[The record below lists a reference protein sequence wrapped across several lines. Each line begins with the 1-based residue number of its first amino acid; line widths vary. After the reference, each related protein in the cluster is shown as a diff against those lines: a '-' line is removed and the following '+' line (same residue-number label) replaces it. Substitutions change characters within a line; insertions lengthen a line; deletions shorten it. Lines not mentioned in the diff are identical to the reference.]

1 MENNLI
7 LTEKHYVQVFE
18 EMKKMNALK
27 KEIEAKETLLR
38 EEIKKACENHGIKS
52 FKNDVVTISYVEEK
66 RVVSL
71 DVEELKKIE
80 PELYKDLE
88 EEYPIEGFD
97 LKKLEAKEP
106 VLYHELLSDYP
117 KEKVTAGYIKL
128 TYK

>member
-18 EMKKMNALK
+18 EMKKINDLK
-27 KEIEAKETLLR
+27 KEIEARETLLR
-38 EEIKKACENHGIKS
+38 EEIKKACEKNGIKS

-66 RVVSL
+66 RTVS
-71 DVEELKKIE
+71 VNAEELKKIE
-80 PELYKDLE
+80 PELYKDLV
-88 EEYPIEGFD
+88 EEYPIEGIDF
-97 LKKLEAKEP
+97 KKLEAKEP

-117 KEKVTAGYIKL
+117 KEKVTSGYIKL